1 MQVAKHLTK
10 LFDCMAALEF
20 EKDDKGEVCSKNAL
34 SMYSK
39 DGEQVP
45 LAYVCDCDGQVC
57 ASYYTQCLEFLFHE
71 MLIIINDPCVTH
83 TSIRNKTILWEKKN
97 FALIF
102 PV

>member
-1 MQVAKHLTK
+1 MECLALTSLTVSLYSCMQVAKHLTK

-57 ASYYTQCLEFLFHE
+57 AAFYTQYLEFLFHK
-71 MLIIINDPCVTH
+71 MLIII
-83 TSIRNKTILWEKKN
+83 
-97 FALIF
+97 LIH
-102 PV
+102 V